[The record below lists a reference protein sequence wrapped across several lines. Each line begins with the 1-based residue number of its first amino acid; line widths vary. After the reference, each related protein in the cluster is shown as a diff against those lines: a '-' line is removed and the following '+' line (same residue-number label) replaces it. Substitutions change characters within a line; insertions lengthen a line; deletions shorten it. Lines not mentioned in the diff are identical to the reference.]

1 VLKGFGVGGEP
12 GAPTTKSGLG
22 IDLPISNIGFDFGN
36 GEPTI
41 GNEDP
46 TTGSED
52 PTTEPDTCPQV
63 WYDISR
69 DLKQSFQGCNQLA
82 ANAIRFAFHDAGKN
96 NTFDCVEAS
105 HS

>member
-22 IDLPISNIGFDFGN
+22 IDLPISNIGFNF
-36 GEPTI
+36 

-46 TTGSED
+46 ATED
-52 PTTEPDTCPQV
+52 PTEEPTTEPDTCPQV

-82 ANAIRFAFHDAGKN
+82 ANAIRFAFHDAGKHT
-96 NTFDCVEAS
+96 TFDCVEAS